1 MRKNQKIE
9 AAMSETQI
17 DKDEAEEIKKK
28 LDKLRCDALK
38 GRVHETEDSRR
49 RSNLQRDYAR
59 VLYSTAFRRL
69 QGKMQLFGIDNVSF
83 YRNRLTHS
91 LEVSQVASGI
101 CNQLER
107 RYYPK
112 NKGGKREF
120 WNFDEIYLINAIS
133 LAHDLGNPP
142 FGHAGE
148 KVLNELAQKFG
159 GFEGNAQTYRIVTKI
174 EERYAGLRG
183 LNLTKRTLLGLA
195 KHFYKRSSKKSKF
208 LYNEDYKEL
217 TSFIKEAGLNMKPG
231 QQTLD
236 CAVMDLA
243 DEIAYAAHDLEDALQ
258 LKYINADELLYLF
271 EREAETP
278 KYLEEYCK
286 DGNKSE
292 IKRAH
297 KKLKK
302 LIETA
307 REKAKTAK
315 GPSDDVFDS
324 IFRKELSAEIVDTLI
339 KDIKYIAEKDTLG
352 FEKHKVL
359 CKGLKTLLF
368 NAIKNDSRMILC
380 YEKQGKIVLE
390 GLYEVF
396 SDKEFNKDN
405 CLLPSAYQQYENEPE
420 RKRMIIDYIAGMQE
434 SFAIEQ
440 YEKYFGADSLD
451 KVYRK
456 RE

>member
-1 MRKNQKIE
+1 M
-9 AAMSETQI
+9 
-17 DKDEAEEIKKK
+17 KKK
-28 LDKLRCDALK
+28 LKKLRCKELK
-38 GRVHETEDSRR
+38 ERVYETKDSRG

-101 CNQLER
+101 CNRLER

-112 NKGGKREF
+112 NKGRKREF

-148 KVLNELAQKFG
+148 RVLNELAQDFG
-159 GFEGNAQTYRIVTKI
+159 GFEGNAQTYRIVTQI
-174 EERYAGLRG
+174 EERYAGFKG

-195 KHFYKRSSKKSKF
+195 KHFYDYSSGESKF
-208 LYNEDYKEL
+208 LYDEDYAKL
-217 TSFIKEAGLNMKPG
+217 TGFIEESDLNMKPG

-271 EREAETP
+271 EREADTP
-278 KYLEEYCK
+278 KYLKKYCK
-286 DGNKSE
+286 DGDKSG
-292 IKRAH
+292 IKSAH
-297 KKLKK
+297 EKLAK
-302 LIETA
+302 LINTA
-307 REKAKTAK
+307 RDRAKTAD
-315 GPSDDVFDS
+315 GLSDDIFDS
-324 IFRKELSAEIVDTLI
+324 IFRKELSAEIVNTLI
-339 KDIKYIAEKDTLG
+339 TDIEYSAKKDTLG
-352 FEKHKVL
+352 FEKHNVL

-368 NAIKNDSRMILC
+368 NAIKNDSRMILY

-396 SDKEFNKDN
+396 SDKEFNKGN
-405 CLLPSAYQQYENEPE
+405 CLLPSAYQQYKTEPE

-440 YEKYFGADSLD
+440 YEKYFGADSFD

>member
-1 MRKNQKIE
+1 
-9 AAMSETQI
+9 MSETQI
-17 DKDEAEEIKKK
+17 DKDEAKKIIKEK
-28 LDKLRCDALK
+28 LKSLRCDALK
-38 GRVHETEDSRR
+38 GRVHKTKKKDKRN
-49 RSNLQRDYAR
+49 RSDFQRDYAR

-101 CNQLER
+101 CNHLER
-107 RYYPK
+107 HYYSE
-112 NKGGKREF
+112 NNDTGKREF
-120 WNFDEIYLINAIS
+120 WDFDEIYLINAIS

-148 KVLNELAQKFG
+148 KVLNKLAQKFG

-174 EERYAGLRG
+174 EERYAGIRG

-208 LYNEDYKEL
+208 LYNKDYKEL
-217 TSFIKEAGLNMKPG
+217 TSFIKEAGLNMKRG

-271 EREAETP
+271 EREAKTP
-278 KYLEEYCK
+278 KYLEKYCK
-286 DGNKSE
+286 NGDKSGIE
-292 IKRAH
+292 CAH
-297 KKLKK
+297 KELKG

-307 REKAKTAK
+307 RDRAKTAK
-315 GPSDDVFDS
+315 GPSDDIFDS
-324 IFRKELSAEIVDTLI
+324 IFRKELSAEIVNTLI
-339 KDIKYIAEKDTLG
+339 TDIKYIAEKDTLG
-352 FEKHKVL
+352 FEKHNVL

-368 NAIKNDSRMILC
+368 NAIKNDSQMILY

-390 GLYEVF
+390 GLHEVF

-405 CLLPSAYQQYENEPE
+405 CLLPSAYQQYETELQ

-440 YEKYFGADSLD
+440 YEKYFGAGSLD

>member
-1 MRKNQKIE
+1 
-9 AAMSETQI
+9 MSETQI
-17 DKDEAEEIKKK
+17 DKDEAKKK
-28 LDKLRCDALK
+28 IKEKLKSLRCKKLQD
-38 GRVHETEDSRR
+38 RVHKTEEGSRGR
-49 RSNLQRDYAR
+49 PNFQRDYAR

-101 CNQLER
+101 CNHLER
-107 RYYPK
+107 HYY
-112 NKGGKREF
+112 NNDTGKREF
-120 WNFDEIYLINAIS
+120 WDFDEIYLINAIS

-148 KVLNELAQKFG
+148 KVLNELAQDFG
-159 GFEGNAQTYRIVTKI
+159 GFDGNAQTYRIVTKI

-195 KHFYKRSSKKSKF
+195 KHFYKRSSKKKSKF

-217 TSFIKEAGLNMKPG
+217 TSFIKEADLNMKRG

-271 EREAETP
+271 EREADDL

-286 DGNKSE
+286 DGDKSGIE
-292 IKRAH
+292 CAH
-297 KKLKK
+297 KELKG

-315 GPSDDVFDS
+315 GPSDDIFDS
-324 IFRKELSAEIVDTLI
+324 IFRKELSAEIVNTLI
-339 KDIKYIAEKDTLG
+339 TDIKYRAKEDTLV
-352 FEKHKVL
+352 FEKHNVL

-405 CLLPSAYQQYENEPE
+405 CLLPSAYQQYKTELE

-434 SFAIEQ
+434 TFAIEQ